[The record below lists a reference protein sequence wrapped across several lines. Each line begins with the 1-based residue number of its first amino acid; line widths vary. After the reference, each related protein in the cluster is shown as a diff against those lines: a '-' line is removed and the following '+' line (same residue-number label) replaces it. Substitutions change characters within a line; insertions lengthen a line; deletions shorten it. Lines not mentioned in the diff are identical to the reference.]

1 MYKRGARA
9 WGCENK
15 PRLVD
20 NSLYTDRLTNKQK
33 AKKKQGQDKHTMT
46 IQNADDKIQRM
57 LNYADNVF
65 T

>member
-46 IQNADDKIQRM
+46 IQNADDKIQRI
-57 LNYADNVF
+57 
-65 T
+65 